1 MPTLNPSE
9 LRSVIGKVMPS
20 SPSDIRLFAERL
32 RDHAL
37 VPRMS
42 PEETRAF
49 VAELG
54 YDSVEAFCSAIGL
67 PAHIARRWD
76 RFGVSSEM
84 KQVFA
89 LLADQRKRMA
99 DAVDEFES
107 MTHVGIDDFLR
118 ERGVI

>member
-1 MPTLNPSE
+1 MPAFNMSE
-9 LRSVIGKVMPS
+9 FRTAIGKVMGA
-20 SPSDIRLFAERL
+20 SPSDIRLVAERI

-37 VPRMS
+37 ETRLS

-49 VAELG
+49 VASLG
-54 YDSVEAFCSAIGL
+54 YANLDSFCAAIGL
-67 PAHIARRWD
+67 PAHIARRWE

-89 LLADQRKRMA
+89 LLADQRRRMV
-99 DAVDEFES
+99 DAVEDFES

-118 ERGVI
+118 ERGLM